1 MKYILIF
8 IQALMIAI
16 YHFFFGDP
24 VIATAK
30 VPDNITP
37 GSSFVIEVTIAKP
50 SVTGFAK
57 LQLEIPAAFVAT
69 EVESKNG
76 SFSTSGTF
84 VKVIWT
90 SVPSDAE
97 LVIKINIAIPA
108 SSAGDKQ
115 IKGKFSYIAENVKQE
130 ALIEPITIKL
140 GGTEAASEVATT
152 TATENDVANQP
163 AKEPETNTQTNTS
176 DGAQSFSKPN
186 EPNATVSVS
195 RKITALGSPDEYQ
208 VDLTITKGNVKG
220 FAKLAENIPAGYKA
234 DYINESG
241 SVFAF
246 ENREARFIWTS
257 IPSSEEIKVSYKLT
271 PDSGASI
278 QKPAYIDG
286 SKFSYIENNQTNTV
300 AIDKQEITEGEQT
313 TIARAT
319 TPNTNS
325 NSTTNV
331 TTNTQP
337 ENTNTNTQPDNTTT
351 STQPTNKNETTT
363 TIATTPKSGNV
374 HYSVQIGAF
383 QKSVNSSALG
393 RRYSIKETVRTEM
406 HDGYTKC
413 IIGKFNEY
421 KIARDNREAVKS
433 KGVSDAF
440 VTAYNSGK
448 RITVQEALM
457 VSNQR
462 WYR

>member
-1 MKYILIF
+1 MKYIIIF
-8 IQALMIAI
+8 IQALAIAI

-24 VIATAK
+24 VTAIAK
-30 VPDNITP
+30 VPDNIAP
-37 GSSFVIEVTIAKP
+37 GSSFVMEVTIAKP

-69 EVESKNG
+69 EVESKSG

-108 SSAGDKQ
+108 SSSGTKQ
-115 IKGKFSYIAENVKQE
+115 IKGKFSYIADNVKQE

-140 GGTEAASEVATT
+140 GGAEEVVASDAVAT
-152 TATENDVANQP
+152 DDIANQP
-163 AKEPETNTQTNTS
+163 AKEPETNTQTNTNNS
-176 DGAQSFSKPN
+176 DGTQSFSKPN

-208 VDLTITKGNVKG
+208 VDLTITKGNIKG
-220 FAKLAENIPAGYKA
+220 FAKLSEKIPTGYKA

-241 SVFAF
+241 SSFAF
-246 ENREARFIWTS
+246 EDGEARFIWTS

-271 PDSGASI
+271 PDPNASI

-286 SKFSYIENNQTNTV
+286 SKFSYIENNQTNSV

-313 TIARAT
+313 TVAT
-319 TPNTNS
+319 AIPSTNS
-325 NSTTNV
+325 NQGNTT
-331 TTNTQP
+331 
-337 ENTNTNTQPDNTTT
+337 TNTQPDNTTT
-351 STQPTNKNETTT
+351 TTQPSNNNETTT
-363 TIATTPKSGNV
+363 TTATTPKSGNV

-383 QKSVNSSALG
+383 QKSVNAGALG
-393 RRYSIKETVRTEM
+393 RRYSIKETVKTEM

-413 IIGKFNEY
+413 ILGKYNEY
-421 KIARDNREAVKS
+421 KIARDNRETVKG

-457 VSNQR
+457 VSNQK